1 MIIKAE
7 VKLKKERCS
16 DKEYFERMLKKFSSE
31 VSRSFIMEE
40 LRLKRTYLKPSMLK
54 KIKPQVLRNKWK
66 YYKW

>member
-1 MIIKAE
+1 MIINAE

-16 DKEYFERMLKKFSSE
+16 DKEYLEKMLKKFTNE
-31 VSRSFIMEE
+31 MNKTFIMDE

-66 YYKW
+66 NYKW

>member
-1 MIIKAE
+1 MIINAE

-16 DKEYFERMLKKFSSE
+16 DKEYLEKMLKKFTHE
-31 VSRSFIMEE
+31 MNKTFIMDE

-66 YYKW
+66 NYKW